1 RYDTYQDGR
10 KPRLGLLTQR
20 TELFRESLRENL
32 ILGAPDASSDELDD
46 AVEKAQLKR
55 MIERLPNG
63 LEQILGDEGLGLSGG
78 ESRRMALAR
87 LLLYKP
93 DLWLLDEMTEGLDKN
108 TAQAVLE
115 TLREAT
121 KNKAL
126 LFVTHKQAEAEL
138 ADKLLVFE
146 DGQSWHIVER
156 DQTDEWDRLV
166 DGLR

>member
-1 RYDTYQDGR
+1 
-10 KPRLGLLTQR
+10 
-20 TELFRESLRENL
+20 
-32 ILGAPDASSDELDD
+32 LD
-46 AVEKAQLKR
+46 
-55 MIERLPNG
+55 
-63 LEQILGDEGLGLSGG
+63 QILGDEGQGLSGG

-108 TAQAVLE
+108 TAQAVLA

-121 KNKAL
+121 KDKAL

-146 DGQSWHIVER
+146 DGQSWRIVER
-156 DQTDEWDRLV
+156 DQTDEWERLV
-166 DGLR
+166 ESLR